1 MINKINKLKKKYKQ
15 TTFCY
20 CPNCKNELI
29 SSGSFISDDN
39 LVYFECVKCDVRSEW
54 DFDAPAPILIKSYK

>member
-1 MINKINKLKKKYKQ
+1 MFNFFKKKQRQ

-29 SSGSFISDDN
+29 SSNSFIYDED
-39 LVYFECVKCDVRSEW
+39 VVKYKCVKCGMVSEW
-54 DFDAPAPILIKSYK
+54 DFDAPAPILLKYYK